1 MSQLFFDFYDS
12 KNIDNFKS
20 IDFLKLPENLDACN
34 FLDNF
39 FKQNNYSKNPLKSMI
54 IKGESGCGKTHLLN
68 IYAQKYQANFICAE
82 QIKFE
87 NPLRIFYENG
97 FFIIDDFCQ
106 IDDEEKLLQY
116 INCATESKAFL
127 IIDFNQNKIFELKDL
142 QSRIKNI
149 ASCQINQASLDS
161 LKQVFINIL
170 AKKQIDLST
179 QIINFI
185 FTNISQDYSSLTKV
199 VKKIDFFC
207 RENDKKFNLINA
219 KEILKIGSL

>member
-54 IKGESGCGKTHLLN
+54 LKGESGCGKTHLLN
-68 IYAQKYQANFICAE
+68 IYAQKYQANFISAE

-106 IDDEEKLLQY
+106 IEDEEKLLQY
-116 INCATESKAFL
+116 INCSTESKAFL
-127 IIDFNQNKIFELKDL
+127 IIVFNQNKIFELKDL
-142 QSRIKNI
+142 QSRVKNI

-199 VKKIDFFC
+199 VKQIDFFC